1 MRSVQLLKLK
11 TYHGYGL
18 KVTQDNPSVTVD
30 DEIAAGLVA
39 SGHFQYIGPAPV
51 PIIEF
56 AIEEALELELE
67 PETDSNSESLLEEKS
82 TPEPS
87 NTKKKGGR

>member
-1 MRSVQLLKLK
+1 MRTVQLLKLK
-11 TYHGYGL
+11 TYQGYGL

-39 SGHFQYIGPAPV
+39 SGHFQYIGPAPE
-51 PIIEF
+51 PIIES
-56 AIEEALELELE
+56 AIEDALEPETELE
-67 PETDSNSESLLEEKS
+67 PEFLLEEKS

>member
-1 MRSVQLLKLK
+1 MRTVQLLKLK
-11 TYHGYGL
+11 TYQGYGL

-39 SGHFQYIGPAPV
+39 SGHFQYIGPAPE
-51 PIIEF
+51 PIIES
-56 AIEEALELELE
+56 AIKEALELELE
-67 PETDSNSESLLEEKS
+67 TESLLEEKS